1 MKQGR
6 VDIMRFAT
14 DYSHDNIDKEWNKWH
29 KHTLQLQGIEVTEE
43 PEAASDDENDTKRRR
58 RSR

>member
-1 MKQGR
+1 
-6 VDIMRFAT
+6 MRFST